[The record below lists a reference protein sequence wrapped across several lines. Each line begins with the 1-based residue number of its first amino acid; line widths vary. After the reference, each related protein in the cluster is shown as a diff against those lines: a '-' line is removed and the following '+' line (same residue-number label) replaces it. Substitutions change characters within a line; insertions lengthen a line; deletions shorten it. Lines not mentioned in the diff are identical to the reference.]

1 MKKHILTGVVTLFC
15 AITATATPKMYVDEK
30 VSDGIQTHI
39 YDISVVDSV
48 VHQTVD
54 SVPQVKVMMNRYSH
68 DIYPA
73 KNLDQV
79 YFTLGDNKIDT
90 KLASFSGCKGGKTNE
105 NSNGLSPHHND
116 TIASYR
122 YDRENKMLH
131 IKLISVIGDCCGDG
145 WIVNAATQDDTIVLI
160 PTQTGE
166 GVCNCICSYDVK
178 VDLTNIE
185 PRLYHFVVRDD
196 KFTIDLSESMEG
208 IILDIPRGYYNRS
221 SDCKYVDDGFNDIF
235 PQEDGFPPIY
245 PTAPN
250 QDTDI
255 DMTKESHALVKYIFE
270 PENGT
275 AFIVSVN
282 RVFNC
287 CSAKGSKVSVSG
299 DTVFVNSHEI
309 FTSEEEVCDCVCPYD
324 ISTTI
329 ENLKPKKYIFIV
341 DGTEFKIDLEKD
353 TVLSNTIYDFER
365 GLFVKNSPCKNEELS
380 GDKEDFEPEPTPTTP
395 ERLEGSDTL
404 VSYQFDPTTG
414 TGLIVSHNLQLNCCT
429 EKGSQTTIDASDIT
443 ITTTE
448 EGDEWCKCT
457 CTYDIT
463 TKVMGL
469 HLNKKYTF
477 NVDGTKFDV
486 KFDGET
492 PVSGVVTK

>member
-1 MKKHILTGVVTLFC
+1 MKKHILIGVMTLFC
-15 AITATATPKMYVDEK
+15 AITATSTPQMYVDEK
-30 VSDGIQTHI
+30 VSNGIKTHI
-39 YDISVVDSV
+39 YDISAVDSV

-54 SVPQVKVMMNRYSH
+54 SIPQVKVMMNRYSP

-73 KNLDQV
+73 KNLKQI
-79 YFTLGDNKIDT
+79 YFTPDDKKIDT
-90 KLASFSGCKGGKTNE
+90 KLASYSKCKGGTTVE

-116 TIASYR
+116 TIATYK
-122 YDRENKMLH
+122 YDRENKILH
-131 IKLISVIGDCCGDG
+131 IRLISLTGECCGDG
-145 WIVNAATQDDTIVLI
+145 WIVNATTQDSTIVLI
-160 PTQTGE
+160 PIQTGE
-166 GVCNCICSYDVK
+166 RGCNCICSYDVK
-178 VDLTNIE
+178 VDLTNMV
-185 PRLYHFVVRDD
+185 PRLYNFMVRND
-196 KFTIDLSESMEG
+196 KFSIDLSESTEG
-208 IILDIPRGYYNRS
+208 IILDLPKGYYNRS
-221 SDCKYVDDGFNDIF
+221 SDCKYVGDGFNDIF

-255 DMTKESHALVKYIFE
+255 DMTKESHALVRYIFE

-287 CSAKGSKVSVSG
+287 CSAKSSKVRVSG
-299 DTVFVNSHEI
+299 DTVFVNSYEI
-309 FTSEEEVCDCVCPYD
+309 YTSEEMCDCECPYD

-329 ENLKPKKYIFIV
+329 ENLKQKKYIFIV

-353 TVLSNTIYDFER
+353 TVLNNTIYDFER
-365 GLFVKNSPCKNEELS
+365 GLFVKNSPCKN
-380 GDKEDFEPEPTPTTP
+380 KEDDIEDIE
-395 ERLEGSDTL
+395 LLKEGDTL
-404 VSYQFDPTTG
+404 VSYQFDPMAG
-414 TGLIVSHNLQLNCCT
+414 TGLIVSHNRSLNCCSK
-429 EKGSQTTIDASDIT
+429 KGSKTTIDASNIT
-443 ITTTE
+443 ITTTQS
-448 EGDEWCKCT
+448 GDVWCQCD
-457 CTYDIT
+457 CMFDIT

-486 KFDGET
+486 EFDGDA

>member
-1 MKKHILTGVVTLFC
+1 MTLFC

-30 VSDGIQTHI
+30 VSEGIQTHI

-54 SVPQVKVMMNRYSH
+54 SVQQVKVMMSRHNH

-73 KNLDQV
+73 KNLDQI
-79 YFTLGDNKIDT
+79 YFTPGDNKIDT
-90 KLASFSGCKGGKTNE
+90 KLASFSSCKRGTATENTN
-105 NSNGLSPHHND
+105 SLSKFHND
-116 TIASYR
+116 TIATYR
-122 YDRENKMLH
+122 HDRENKVLH
-131 IKLISVIGDCCGDG
+131 IKLISLVGDCCGDG
-145 WIVNAATQDDTIVLI
+145 WVVNAATQDSTIVLI

-166 GVCNCICSYDVK
+166 GACNCICSYDVK

-196 KFTIDLSESMEG
+196 KFSIDLSESTEG
-208 IILDIPRGYYNRS
+208 IILDLPRGYYNRS
-221 SDCKYVDDGFNDIF
+221 SDCKYVDDGFNDIY
-235 PQEDGFPPIY
+235 PREDDFPPIY

-282 RVFNC
+282 RMFNC
-287 CSAKGSKVSVSG
+287 CSTKGSKVRVSG
-299 DTVFVNSHEI
+299 DTVFANSYE
-309 FTSEEEVCDCVCPYD
+309 TTMGKEMCDCECPYD

-353 TVLSNTIYDFER
+353 TVLNNTIYAFER
-365 GLFVKNSPCKNEELS
+365 GLFVKNSPCKNKEGVIEDIELL
-380 GDKEDFEPEPTPTTP
+380 KE
-395 ERLEGSDTL
+395 GDTL
-404 VSYQFDPTTG
+404 VSYQFDPMAG
-414 TGLIVSHNLQLNCCT
+414 TGLIVSHYRSLNCCS
-429 EKGSQTTIDASDIT
+429 EKGSKTTIDASNIT
-443 ITTTE
+443 ITTTQS
-448 EGDEWCKCT
+448 GDVWCQCD
-457 CTYDIT
+457 CMFDIT

-477 NVDGTKFDV
+477 NVDGTKFDIE
-486 KFDGET
+486 FDGDA

>member
-1 MKKHILTGVVTLFC
+1 MKKNILTSVMTLFC
-15 AITATATPKMYVDEK
+15 AITVTSMPKMYVDEK
-30 VSDGIQTHI
+30 VDNSIQTHI
-39 YDISVVDSV
+39 YEISVVDSV

-54 SVPQVKVMMNRYSH
+54 SVQQVKVMMNRHRH
-68 DIYPA
+68 DIYQA
-73 KNLDQV
+73 KSLEQI
-79 YFTLGDNKIDT
+79 YFTLDDKKIDT
-90 KLASFSGCKGGKTNE
+90 KLASFSDCKNKTANG
-105 NSNGLSPHHND
+105 NSNSLSPHHND
-116 TIASYR
+116 TIATYK
-122 YDRENKMLH
+122 YDRKNKVLNM
-131 IKLISVIGDCCGDG
+131 KLISLIGDCCGDG
-145 WIVNAATQDDTIVLI
+145 WVVNAATQDSTIVLN
-160 PTQTGE
+160 PAQTGDKS
-166 GVCNCICSYDVK
+166 CNCICEFDVE

-185 PRLYHFVVRDD
+185 PRLYHFVVWDD
-196 KFTIDLSESMEG
+196 KFSINLSERAEG

-221 SDCKYVDDGFNDIF
+221 SDCKYVDDGFSDIF

-287 CSAKGSKVSVSG
+287 CSEQGSSVRVSG
-299 DTVFVNSHEI
+299 DTIFVNSYEI
-309 FTSEEEVCDCVCPYD
+309 FMSEEMCDCVCPYD

-414 TGLIVSHNLQLNCCT
+414 TGLIVSHNLQLNCCS

>member
-1 MKKHILTGVVTLFC
+1 
-15 AITATATPKMYVDEK
+15 
-30 VSDGIQTHI
+30 
-39 YDISVVDSV
+39 
-48 VHQTVD
+48 
-54 SVPQVKVMMNRYSH
+54 
-68 DIYPA
+68 
-73 KNLDQV
+73 
-79 YFTLGDNKIDT
+79 
-90 KLASFSGCKGGKTNE
+90 
-105 NSNGLSPHHND
+105 
-116 TIASYR
+116 
-122 YDRENKMLH
+122 
-131 IKLISVIGDCCGDG
+131 
-145 WIVNAATQDDTIVLI
+145 
-160 PTQTGE
+160 
-166 GVCNCICSYDVK
+166 
-178 VDLTNIE
+178 
-185 PRLYHFVVRDD
+185 
-196 KFTIDLSESMEG
+196 
-208 IILDIPRGYYNRS
+208 
-221 SDCKYVDDGFNDIF
+221 
-235 PQEDGFPPIY
+235 
-245 PTAPN
+245 
-250 QDTDI
+250 
-255 DMTKESHALVKYIFE
+255 MTKESHALVKYIFE

-353 TVLSNTIYDFER
+353 TVLNNTIYDFER
-365 GLFVKNSPCKNEELS
+365 GLFVKNSPCKNKEGVIEDIELL
-380 GDKEDFEPEPTPTTP
+380 KE
-395 ERLEGSDTL
+395 GDTL

-448 EGDEWCKCT
+448 EGDEWCRCT

-486 KFDGET
+486 EFDGET

>member
-1 MKKHILTGVVTLFC
+1 MKKYILTGVVTLFC
-15 AITATATPKMYVDEK
+15 AITATSTPKMYVDEK
-30 VSDGIQTHI
+30 VDEGIQTHI

-54 SVPQVKVMMNRYSH
+54 SVQQVKVMMSRHNH
-68 DIYPA
+68 NIYPA
-73 KNLDQV
+73 KNLDQI
-79 YFTLGDNKIDT
+79 YFTPGDNKIDT
-90 KLASFSGCKGGKTNE
+90 KLASFSSCKRGTATENTN
-105 NSNGLSPHHND
+105 SLSKFHND
-116 TIASYR
+116 TIATYR
-122 YDRENKMLH
+122 HDRENKVLH
-131 IKLISVIGDCCGDG
+131 IKLISLVGDCCGDG
-145 WIVNAATQDDTIVLI
+145 WIVNAATQDSTIVLI

-166 GVCNCICSYDVK
+166 GVCNCICTFDVE
-178 VDLTNIE
+178 VDLTNME

-196 KFTIDLSESMEG
+196 KFSIDLSESTEG
-208 IILDIPRGYYNRS
+208 IILDLPRGYYNRS

-235 PQEDGFPPIY
+235 PREDGFPPIS

-255 DMTKESHALVKYIFE
+255 DMTKESHALVRYIFE

-287 CSAKGSKVSVSG
+287 CSAQGSSVRVSG
-299 DTVFVNSHEI
+299 DTIFVNSYEI
-309 FTSEEEVCDCVCPYD
+309 FMSEEMCDCVCPYD

-365 GLFVKNSPCKNEELS
+365 GLFVKNSPCKDNEEL
-380 GDKEDFEPEPTPTTP
+380 EPTPATP
-395 ERLEGSDTL
+395 EQQEGSDTL

-414 TGLIVSHNLQLNCCT
+414 TGLIVSHSRSLNCCS
-429 EKGSQTTIDASDIT
+429 EKGSKTTIDASNIT
-443 ITTTE
+443 ITTTQS
-448 EGDEWCKCT
+448 GDVWCQCD
-457 CTYDIT
+457 CMFDIT

-486 KFDGET
+486 KFDGDA
-492 PVSGVVTK
+492 PVSGFVTK

>member
-15 AITATATPKMYVDEK
+15 AITATSTPKMYVDEK
-30 VSDGIQTHI
+30 VDNGIQTHI
-39 YDISVVDSV
+39 YEISVVDSV

-54 SVPQVKVMMNRYSH
+54 SVPQVKVMMNRHNH

-73 KNLDQV
+73 KNLDQI
-79 YFTLGDNKIDT
+79 YFTPGDNKINT
-90 KLASFSGCKGGKTNE
+90 KLASFSSCKRGTATENTN
-105 NSNGLSPHHND
+105 SLSKFHND
-116 TIASYR
+116 TIATYR
-122 YDRENKMLH
+122 HDRENKVLH
-131 IKLISVIGDCCGDG
+131 IKLISLVGDCCGDG
-145 WIVNAATQDDTIVLI
+145 WVVNAATQDSTIVLI

-166 GVCNCICSYDVK
+166 GVCNCICTFDVE

-196 KFTIDLSESMEG
+196 KFSIDLSESMEG
-208 IILDIPRGYYNRS
+208 IILDLPRGYYNRS

-287 CSAKGSKVSVSG
+287 CSAQSSEVRVSG
-299 DTVFVNSHEI
+299 DTVFVNSYEI
-309 FTSEEEVCDCVCPYD
+309 YTSEEMCDCECPYD
-324 ISTTI
+324 ISTSI

-341 DGTEFKIDLEKD
+341 DGTEFKIDLEND
-353 TVLSNTIYDFER
+353 TVLNNTIYDFER
-365 GLFVKNSPCKNEELS
+365 GLFVKNSPCKNVVGDEE
-380 GDKEDFEPEPTPTTP
+380 EFIEEPTPTTP
-395 ERLEGSDTL
+395 EHIEEGDTL
-404 VSYQFDPTTG
+404 VSYQFDPMAG
-414 TGLIVSHNLQLNCCT
+414 TGLIISHYRSLNCCS
-429 EKGSQTTIDASDIT
+429 EKGSKTTIDASNIT
-443 ITTTE
+443 ITTTQS
-448 EGDEWCKCT
+448 GDHWCQCD
-457 CTYDIT
+457 CMFDIT

-477 NVDGTKFDV
+477 NVDGTKFDIE
-486 KFDGET
+486 FDGDA

>member
-1 MKKHILTGVVTLFC
+1 MALISVIG
-15 AITATATPKMYVDEK
+15 ANATSKMYVDEK
-30 VSDGIQTHI
+30 AGNGVQTHI
-39 YDISVVDSV
+39 YEISVVDSI

-54 SVPQVKVMMNRYSH
+54 SVHQVKVMMNRYSH

-73 KNLDQV
+73 ESLEQI
-79 YFTLGDNKIDT
+79 YFTPEDKKIDT
-90 KLASFSGCKGGKTNE
+90 KLASFSDCKGGTTNE
-105 NSNGLSPHHND
+105 NTNALSSHHND
-116 TIASYR
+116 TIATYK
-122 YDRENKMLH
+122 YNREDKVLN
-131 IKLISVIGDCCGDG
+131 IKLISLIGDCCGEG
-145 WIVNAATQDDTIVLI
+145 WAVNATTSDSTIVLI
-160 PTQTGE
+160 PTQTGKAS
-166 GVCNCICSYDVK
+166 CNCICSFDVE

-185 PRLYHFVVRDD
+185 PRLYLFTVRDD
-196 KFTIDLSESMEG
+196 KFSINLSESTEG
-208 IILDIPRGYYNRS
+208 IILDIPRGHYNRS
-221 SDCKYVDDGFNDIF
+221 SDCKYVDDGFSDIF

-287 CSAKGSKVSVSG
+287 CSAQGSSVRVSG
-299 DTVFVNSHEI
+299 DTIFVNSYEI
-309 FTSEEEVCDCVCPYD
+309 FMSEEMCDCVCPYD

-353 TVLSNTIYDFER
+353 TVLNNTIYDFER
-365 GLFVKNSPCKNEELS
+365 GLFVKNSPCKNKEGVIEDIELL
-380 GDKEDFEPEPTPTTP
+380 KE
-395 ERLEGSDTL
+395 GDTL
-404 VSYQFDPTTG
+404 VSYQFDPMAG
-414 TGLIVSHNLQLNCCT
+414 TGLIISHYRSLNCCS
-429 EKGSQTTIDASDIT
+429 EKGSKTTIDASNIT
-443 ITTTE
+443 ITTTQS
-448 EGDEWCKCT
+448 GDVWCQCD
-457 CTYDIT
+457 CMFDIT

-492 PVSGVVTK
+492 PISGVITK

>member
-1 MKKHILTGVVTLFC
+1 MTLLC
-15 AITATATPKMYVDEK
+15 AITATSTPKMYVDEK

-39 YDISVVDSV
+39 YEVSVIDSV

-54 SVPQVKVMMNRYSH
+54 SVPQVKVMMSRHSH
-68 DIYPA
+68 DIYPT
-73 KNLDQV
+73 KNLDQI
-79 YFTLGDNKIDT
+79 YFTPGDNKIDT
-90 KLASFSGCKGGKTNE
+90 KLASFSGCKGEKTNG
-105 NSNGLSPHHND
+105 NSNALSPHHND
-116 TIASYR
+116 TIAIYKYNRKSKVL
-122 YDRENKMLH
+122 NF
-131 IKLISVIGDCCGDG
+131 KLISLIGDCCGDG
-145 WIVNAATQDDTIVLI
+145 WVVNATTQGNTIILNPV
-160 PTQTGE
+160 QTGE
-166 GVCNCICSYDVK
+166 GVCNCICSYDVE
-178 VDLTNIE
+178 VDLLNIE

-196 KFTIDLSESMEG
+196 KFSIDLTESTEG
-208 IILDIPRGYYNRS
+208 IILDVPRGYYNRS

-287 CSAKGSKVSVSG
+287 CSAQSSEVRVSG
-299 DTVFVNSHEI
+299 DTVFVNSYEI
-309 FTSEEEVCDCVCPYD
+309 YTSEEMCDCECPYD

-341 DGTEFKIDLEKD
+341 DGTEFKIDLEND
-353 TVLSNTIYDFER
+353 TVLNNTIYDFER
-365 GLFVKNSPCKNEELS
+365 GLFVKNSPCKNVVGDEE
-380 GDKEDFEPEPTPTTP
+380 EFIEEPTPTTP
-395 ERLEGSDTL
+395 EHIEGSDTL

-429 EKGSQTTIDASDIT
+429 KKGSQTTIDASDIT
-443 ITTTE
+443 ITTTQS
-448 EGDEWCKCT
+448 GDLWCQCD
-457 CTYDIT
+457 CMFDIT

-486 KFDGET
+486 KFDGDA
-492 PVSGVVTK
+492 PVSGVVTKKNE

>member
-1 MKKHILTGVVTLFC
+1 MTLFC
-15 AITATATPKMYVDEK
+15 AITVTSMPKMYVDEK
-30 VSDGIQTHI
+30 VDNSIQTHI
-39 YDISVVDSV
+39 YEISVVDSV

-54 SVPQVKVMMNRYSH
+54 SVQQVKVMMNRHRH
-68 DIYPA
+68 DIYQA
-73 KNLDQV
+73 KSLEQI
-79 YFTLGDNKIDT
+79 YFTLDDKKIDT
-90 KLASFSGCKGGKTNE
+90 KLASFSDCKNKTANG
-105 NSNGLSPHHND
+105 NSNSLSPHHND
-116 TIASYR
+116 TIATYK
-122 YDRENKMLH
+122 YDRKNKVLNM
-131 IKLISVIGDCCGDG
+131 KLISLIGDCCGDG
-145 WIVNAATQDDTIVLI
+145 WVVNAATQDSTIVLN
-160 PTQTGE
+160 PVQTGDKS
-166 GVCNCICSYDVK
+166 CNCICEFDVE

-185 PRLYHFVVRDD
+185 PRLYHFVVWDN
-196 KFTIDLSESMEG
+196 KFSINLFERAEG

-221 SDCKYVDDGFNDIF
+221 SDCKYVDDGFSDIF

-287 CSAKGSKVSVSG
+287 CSEQGSSVRVSG
-299 DTVFVNSHEI
+299 DTIFVNSYEI
-309 FTSEEEVCDCVCPYD
+309 FMSEEMCDCVCPYD

-414 TGLIVSHNLQLNCCT
+414 TGLIVSHNLQLNCCS

>member
-1 MKKHILTGVVTLFC
+1 MTLFC
-15 AITATATPKMYVDEK
+15 AITVTSMPKMYVDEK
-30 VSDGIQTHI
+30 VDNSIQTHI
-39 YDISVVDSV
+39 YEISVVDSV

-54 SVPQVKVMMNRYSH
+54 SVHQVKVMMNRHRH
-68 DIYPA
+68 DIYQA
-73 KNLDQV
+73 KSLEQI
-79 YFTLGDNKIDT
+79 YFTLDDKKIDT
-90 KLASFSGCKGGKTNE
+90 KLASFSDCKNKTANG
-105 NSNGLSPHHND
+105 NSNSLSPHHND
-116 TIASYR
+116 TIATYK
-122 YDRENKMLH
+122 YDRKNKVLNM
-131 IKLISVIGDCCGDG
+131 KLISLIGDCCGDG
-145 WIVNAATQDDTIVLI
+145 WVVNAATQDSTIVLN
-160 PTQTGE
+160 PVQTGDKS
-166 GVCNCICSYDVK
+166 CNCICEFDVE

-185 PRLYHFVVRDD
+185 PRLYHFVVWDD
-196 KFTIDLSESMEG
+196 KFSINLSESTEG

-221 SDCKYVDDGFNDIF
+221 SDCKYVDDGFSDIF

-282 RVFNC
+282 RMFNC
-287 CSAKGSKVSVSG
+287 CSALGSSVRVSG
-299 DTVFVNSHEI
+299 DTIFVNSYEI
-309 FTSEEEVCDCVCPYD
+309 FMSEEMCDCVCPYD

-404 VSYQFDPTTG
+404 VSYQFDPMAG
-414 TGLIVSHNLQLNCCT
+414 TGLIVSHNLQLNCCS

-469 HLNKKYTF
+469 HLNKTYTF

-492 PVSGVVTK
+492 PISGVVTK

>member
-1 MKKHILTGVVTLFC
+1 MKKHILLCTMALISVIG
-15 AITATATPKMYVDEK
+15 ANATSKMYVDEK
-30 VSDGIQTHI
+30 ASNGVQTHI
-39 YDISVVDSV
+39 YEISVVDSV

-54 SVPQVKVMMNRYSH
+54 SVHQVKVMMNQHRH

-73 KNLDQV
+73 ENLEQI
-79 YFTLGDNKIDT
+79 YFTPDDKKIDT
-90 KLASFSGCKGGKTNE
+90 KLASFSDCKGETTNG
-105 NSNGLSPHHND
+105 NTNALSPHHND
-116 TIASYR
+116 TIAIYK
-122 YDRENKMLH
+122 YDRKSKVLN
-131 IKLISVIGDCCGDG
+131 IKLISLIGDCCGEG
-145 WIVNAATQDDTIVLI
+145 WAVNATTSDSTIVLI
-160 PTQTGE
+160 PTQTGKAS
-166 GVCNCICSYDVK
+166 CNCICSFDVE

-185 PRLYHFVVRDD
+185 PRLYLFTVRDD
-196 KFTIDLSESMEG
+196 KFSINLSESTEG

-221 SDCKYVDDGFNDIF
+221 SDCKYVDDGFSDIF
-235 PQEDGFPPIY
+235 PQEDGFPPIS

-255 DMTKESHALVKYIFE
+255 DMTKESHALVRYIFE

-287 CSAKGSKVSVSG
+287 CSAQGSSVRVSG
-299 DTVFVNSHEI
+299 DTIFVNSYEI
-309 FTSEEEVCDCVCPYD
+309 FMSEDMCDCVCPYD

-365 GLFVKNSPCKNEELS
+365 GLFVKNSPCKDNEEL
-380 GDKEDFEPEPTPTTP
+380 EPTPATP
-395 ERLEGSDTL
+395 EQQEGSDTL

-414 TGLIVSHNLQLNCCT
+414 TGLIVSHNRQLNCCSK
-429 EKGSQTTIDASDIT
+429 KGSQTTIEGSNVT

-448 EGDEWCKCT
+448 GGDQWCQCI
-457 CTYDIT
+457 CSFDIT
-463 TKVMGL
+463 TKLTGIRF
-469 HLNKKYTF
+469 NKKYTF

-486 KFDGET
+486 KFDGDA
-492 PVSGVVTK
+492 PVSGFVTK

>member
-1 MKKHILTGVVTLFC
+1 MTLFC
-15 AITATATPKMYVDEK
+15 AITVTSMPKMYVDEK
-30 VSDGIQTHI
+30 VDNSIQTHI
-39 YDISVVDSV
+39 YEISVVDSV

-54 SVPQVKVMMNRYSH
+54 SVHQVKVMMNRHRH
-68 DIYPA
+68 DIYQA
-73 KNLDQV
+73 KSLEQI
-79 YFTLGDNKIDT
+79 YFTLDDKKIDT
-90 KLASFSGCKGGKTNE
+90 KLASFSDCKNKTANG
-105 NSNGLSPHHND
+105 NSNSLSPHHND
-116 TIASYR
+116 TIATYK
-122 YDRENKMLH
+122 YDRKNKVLNM
-131 IKLISVIGDCCGDG
+131 KLISLIGDCCGDG
-145 WIVNAATQDDTIVLI
+145 WVVNAATQDSTIVLN
-160 PTQTGE
+160 PVQTGDKS
-166 GVCNCICSYDVK
+166 CNCICEFDVE

-185 PRLYHFVVRDD
+185 PRLYHFVVWDD
-196 KFTIDLSESMEG
+196 KFSINLSESTEG

-221 SDCKYVDDGFNDIF
+221 SDCKYVDDGFSDIF

-282 RVFNC
+282 RMFNC
-287 CSAKGSKVSVSG
+287 CSALGSSVRVSG
-299 DTVFVNSHEI
+299 DTIFVNSYEI
-309 FTSEEEVCDCVCPYD
+309 FMSEEMCDCVCPYD

-404 VSYQFDPTTG
+404 VSYQFDPMAG
-414 TGLIVSHNLQLNCCT
+414 TGLIVSHNLQLNCCS

-492 PVSGVVTK
+492 PISGVVTK

>member
-1 MKKHILTGVVTLFC
+1 MKKHILLCTMALISVIG
-15 AITATATPKMYVDEK
+15 ANATSKMYVDEK
-30 VSDGIQTHI
+30 ASNGVQTHI
-39 YDISVVDSV
+39 YEISVVDSV

-54 SVPQVKVMMNRYSH
+54 SVHQVKVMMNRYSH

-73 KNLDQV
+73 ESLEQI
-79 YFTLGDNKIDT
+79 YFTPEDKKIDT
-90 KLASFSGCKGGKTNE
+90 KLASFSDCKGGTTNE
-105 NSNGLSPHHND
+105 NTNALSPHHND
-116 TIASYR
+116 TIATYK
-122 YDRENKMLH
+122 YNREDKVLN
-131 IKLISVIGDCCGDG
+131 IKLISLIGDCCGEG
-145 WIVNAATQDDTIVLI
+145 WAVNATTSDSTIVLI
-160 PTQTGE
+160 PTQTGKAS
-166 GVCNCICSYDVK
+166 CNCICSFDVE

-185 PRLYHFVVRDD
+185 PRLYLFTVRDD
-196 KFTIDLSESMEG
+196 KFSINLSESTEG

-221 SDCKYVDDGFNDIF
+221 SDCKYVDDGFSDIF

-255 DMTKESHALVKYIFE
+255 DMTKESHALVRYIFE

-287 CSAKGSKVSVSG
+287 CSAQGSSVRVSG
-299 DTVFVNSHEI
+299 DTIFVNSYEI
-309 FTSEEEVCDCVCPYD
+309 FMSEEMCDCVCPYD

-380 GDKEDFEPEPTPTTP
+380 GDKEYFEPEPTPTTP

-414 TGLIVSHNLQLNCCT
+414 TGLIVSHNLQLNCCS

-448 EGDEWCKCT
+448 GGDEWCKCT

-492 PVSGVVTK
+492 PISGVITK